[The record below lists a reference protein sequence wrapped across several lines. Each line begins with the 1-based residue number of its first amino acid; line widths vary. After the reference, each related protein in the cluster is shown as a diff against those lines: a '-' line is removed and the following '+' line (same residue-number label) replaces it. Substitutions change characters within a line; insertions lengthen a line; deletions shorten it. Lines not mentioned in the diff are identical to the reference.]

1 MIKLNGRPIKVNKAS
16 QNKRTKKVGANIFVG
31 NLHDDIEKM
40 LKDVFS
46 AFGVVL
52 STKKIKEPE
61 SDSIKWYGFVSFD
74 NNYISVAAINT
85 MNSQFFGDKVVDVS

>member
-46 AFGVVL
+46 AGVVL
-52 STKKIKEPE
+52 STKKIREPE
-61 SDSIKWYGFVSFD
+61 SDSIK
-74 NNYISVAAINT
+74 
-85 MNSQFFGDKVVDVS
+85 